1 MSYAESYD
9 IGSPIQASHW
19 YTQSVVATGGVYKGQ
34 GQSRS
39 KLCDL
44 QLQGIPRSWGII
56 AIPSPKQ
63 AIVRREQISHASGIS
78 KDYPLLSE

>member
-34 GQSRS
+34 GQIRS
-39 KLCDL
+39 GLCDPP
-44 QLQGIPRSWGII
+44 LQGIPSSWGII
-56 AIPSPKQ
+56 AIPSPKY
-63 AIVRREQISHASGIS
+63 A
-78 KDYPLLSE
+78 